1 MAKRCL
7 LEEVEES
14 EMWLI
19 KGDYLE
25 NYIVHMDP
33 ALEGTVEELALKIND
48 FKLLKVKNND
58 KIRRTILKK
67 IDMLERRKRIYLFYE
82 QKLSTV

>member
-1 MAKRCL
+1 
-7 LEEVEES
+7 
-14 EMWLI
+14 MWFI

-33 ALEGTVEELALKIND
+33 ALEGSVEEVTRKIDD
-48 FKLLKVKNND
+48 FKELKVKSND

-67 IDMLERRKRIYLFYE
+67 IDLL
-82 QKLSTV
+82 